1 MAARREYRGGGAE
14 GKAGD
19 DQWYHRV
26 MLTPELERALLHLP
40 LHDRAHLAQVLL
52 ESLDQL
58 PEQEVRQLWVEEA
71 RRRAEEIDQGKVQ
84 MVSGEELEKQVQEL
98 FR

>member
-1 MAARREYRGGGAE
+1 
-14 GKAGD
+14 
-19 DQWYHRV
+19 
-26 MLTPELERALLHLP
+26 MLTPELEQALLHLP
-40 LHDRAHLAQVLL
+40 MQDRAHLAQVLL

-84 MVSGEELEKQVQEL
+84 MVSGEDLERQVQEL
-98 FR
+98 FK